1 MTTALLVFYSRLSR
15 VRLERIL
22 RSQGIEVYLISGRA
36 SDATK
41 RVRRHPADVVVIDK
55 DAADISVTQA
65 VRYIAQT
72 FPCSLIFT
80 ASATHRRAEVYRKG
94 RHVGTVNLGE
104 ISHFA
109 AGAA

>member
-36 SDATK
+36 YDATE
-41 RVRRHPADVVVIDK
+41 RVRRHQADFVVIDK
-55 DAADISVTQA
+55 DVADISVTQA

-72 FPCSLIFT
+72 FPCNPIFT
-80 ASATHRRAEVYRKG
+80 ASANHQRAEVYRRG
-94 RHVGTVNLGE
+94 DFPLTVAYSVAQNYV
-104 ISHFA
+104 S
-109 AGAA
+109 